1 MIYDNRVVKN
11 KTFDYGYAMTVFKA
25 QGSNIDNVFID
36 IKDINRCKDDN
47 TKRQMQYVG
56 LSRTKNK
63 IFLLQ

>member
-1 MIYDNRVVKN
+1 
-11 KTFDYGYAMTVFKA
+11 MTVFKA
-25 QGSNIDNVFID
+25 QGSSIENVFID
-36 IKDINRCKDDN
+36 IKDINKCKDDN